1 MTFPTSLTNPPPC
14 PAPPPHDP
22 PPPRPPP
29 PAHTNSYKFQ
39 VSTLQETKAGLFYWG
54 GREGC
59 VGMGRGRK
67 KLIENR
73 SNLFMMISGMS
84 IEF

>member
-1 MTFPTSLTNPPPC
+1 MTFPASLTNPPL
-14 PAPPPHDP
+14 PPPHHP
-22 PPPRPPP
+22 N
-29 PAHTNSYKFQ
+29 TNSYKFQ
-39 VSTLQETKAGLFYWG
+39 VSTLQETKAGLFFWG

-59 VGMGRGRK
+59 VGMGRGWK